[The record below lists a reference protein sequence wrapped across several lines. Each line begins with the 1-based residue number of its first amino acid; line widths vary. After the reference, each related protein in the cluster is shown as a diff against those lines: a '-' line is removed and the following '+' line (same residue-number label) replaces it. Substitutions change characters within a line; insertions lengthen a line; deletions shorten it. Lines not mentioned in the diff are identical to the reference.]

1 MLQLKNTTKEGQNV
15 ILRRKKLQLT
25 QSTKLFLNLKNCA
38 VQGNAH
44 HQAKNSMICFLLSI
58 IYIMIYNLL
67 AIYLLC
73 AGNIPDADA
82 CAATC

>member
-15 ILRRKKLQLT
+15 ILRRTKLQLT

-44 HQAKNSMICFLLSI
+44 HQAKNSYDLFSLV
-58 IYIMIYNLL
+58 YVMIYNLL

>member
-1 MLQLKNTTKEGQNV
+1 MYKEMHT
-15 ILRRKKLQLT
+15 IRIKKISDL
-25 QSTKLFLNLKNCA
+25 LFPLY
-38 VQGNAH
+38 GT
-44 HQAKNSMICFLLSI
+44 
-58 IYIMIYNLL
+58 IYNLL